1 MLNQNFSQL
10 STSHKAMLLW
20 NGGTY
25 LCKRTLQGAKV
36 SLYLLN
42 NALVEVFYN
51 RRNDVV
57 EDIKI
62 TSSSQSM
69 EDYHAFFKTGI
80 A

>member
-1 MLNQNFSQL
+1 MSNQYFSQL

-51 RRNDVV
+51 RRNDNV
-57 EDIKI
+57 EDIKL
-62 TSSSQSM
+62 TSSSQSL
-69 EDYHAFFKTGI
+69 EDYHTFFEAGL